1 MRAVSN
7 LLSQAQVMA
16 VCHLL
21 KGWWGMSPPWSQEP
35 FEVLSHHAQDAFL
48 LPRLLSWP
56 LVNDH
61 SSLPHS
67 FIRFL
72 FNILINYL
80 LIYLRFSRPKVPSPL
95 NEKQKDSLA
104 WLFSQLVPTP
114 PHSPHLSPSH
124 SSKAVRLCCLTTLA
138 QERPRYLSAVLCK
151 WVRCDPNIGFASS
164 GGPWAR
170 CNPRMKLPQFWCH
183 SPLGN
188 EAHKP
193 MTRLLSPC
201 PNKTSGA
208 DSSIMLSQTLV
219 LAVMS
224 LNQQWG
230 SSPVLGSQAKV
241 TAKLGEAGSPP
252 WEFQKQHPS
261 LISQWLWFVKEKNH
275 LFQHHG
281 EKN

>member
-67 FIRFL
+67 FTQFL

-114 PHSPHLSPSH
+114 PHPPHLSPCA

-138 QERPRYLSAVLCK
+138 QERPRYLSAVSCK
-151 WVRCDPNIGFASS
+151 WVRCDPNIGFASL

-170 CNPRMKLPQFWCH
+170 CNPRMKLPWFWCH
-183 SPLGN
+183 SHWAMKHTNLWQDCC
-188 EAHKP
+188 
-193 MTRLLSPC
+193 LLVPT
-201 PNKTSGA
+201 KHQV
-208 DSSIMLSQTLV
+208 LTL
-219 LAVMS
+219 
-224 LNQQWG
+224 
-230 SSPVLGSQAKV
+230 
-241 TAKLGEAGSPP
+241 
-252 WEFQKQHPS
+252 PS
-261 LISQWLWFVKEKNH
+261 CFLRHLCLQLWVLISSEDPVQCLVPRQKSQQSLERQDHPPGSFKNSTLH
-275 LFQHHG
+275 
-281 EKN
+281 